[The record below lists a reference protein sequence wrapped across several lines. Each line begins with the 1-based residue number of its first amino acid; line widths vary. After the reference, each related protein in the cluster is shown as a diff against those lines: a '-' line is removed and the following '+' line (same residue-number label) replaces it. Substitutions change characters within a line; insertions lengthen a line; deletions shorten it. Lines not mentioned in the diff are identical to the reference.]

1 MSHLKS
7 LKEKLSRYGIDPFTL
22 DYPINSSR
30 GKKVDKNVCN
40 DMCQAEI
47 LGNKKLNELFQ
58 ERLMNKKVG
67 FLNKEKQS
75 QEWK

>member
-1 MSHLKS
+1 M
-7 LKEKLSRYGIDPFTL
+7 F
-22 DYPINSSR
+22 
-30 GKKVDKNVCN
+30 
-40 DMCQAEI
+40 QAEI